1 MFASASSARHYSAR
15 DIRKRSRCIRDAGR
29 HHCKFRV
36 ERDTV
41 RGSTDANDQ
50 PIAPQGASFRSSARG
65 KRLVMCTVHTEQYSI
80 TVKLWR
86 MPRGLIT
93 SPRTGQRLR
102 SATVS
107 HWETPVCCVLFYL
120 LLSLCVF
127 LAVAYISAT
136 SQRTRRFSGKLS
148 AQGKEK

>member
-1 MFASASSARHYSAR
+1 MRLSEIFQTLTITFSSAATYDAAKPNNYKRVLSVPVSSTTAPVFASKSSARRCSAR
-15 DIRKRSRCIRDAGR
+15 DMRKRPREIRDAGR

-41 RGSTDANDQ
+41 RGSTYANDQ
-50 PIAPQGASFRSSARG
+50 PIAPQGASFRSSTRR

-86 MPRGLIT
+86 MPRGLIA

-107 HWETPVCCVLFYL
+107 H
-120 LLSLCVF
+120 
-127 LAVAYISAT
+127 
-136 SQRTRRFSGKLS
+136 
-148 AQGKEK
+148 